1 MLRPSK
7 GNVTGTEGD
16 LSVREQT
23 WEKRFRRSTRHRG
36 NDAKW
41 SLLFAGTL
49 LSHSGQKNMLS
60 SVSIASF
67 VKKSRH
73 SSSRQDFVAG
83 IDRER
88 SLNAS
93 VVILSFP
100 QSLHWQVDLEKPRKI
115 SFMSELSRALKA
127 SSLSSHSSTSSP
139 EECRGVYLFSAVWR
153 PSTKIKAASWASC
166 WCQLKISL
174 ERELIRYQ

>member
-1 MLRPSK
+1 MTANSDTVIEHTRVVRSIRFMSRPSK

-16 LSVREQT
+16 LSVWVRT
-23 WEKRFRRSTRHRG
+23 WEKRFRWSTRHRG
-36 NDAKW
+36 NDANW

-60 SVSIASF
+60 SVSISSF

-73 SSSRQDFVAG
+73 SSSRHDFVLAG
-83 IDRER
+83 IDRET

-100 QSLHWQVDLEKPRKI
+100 QSLHWRVDLEKPRKI
-115 SFMSELSRALKA
+115 SFAVNHYLGHP
-127 SSLSSHSSTSSP
+127 SH
-139 EECRGVYLFSAVWR
+139 
-153 PSTKIKAASWASC
+153 
-166 WCQLKISL
+166 
-174 ERELIRYQ
+174 